1 MTEAARNGLLGNDPK
16 LLKRT
21 LDSYAIDLIVERIET
36 EAMLL
41 EVLDLHV
48 DFGQGF
54 LFGEPRI
61 AKSDGPAQLS

>member
-1 MTEAARNGLLGNDPK
+1 M
-16 LLKRT
+16 LKRT

-36 EAMLL
+36 EPMLL

-61 AKSDGPAQLS
+61 AKGETAGALS